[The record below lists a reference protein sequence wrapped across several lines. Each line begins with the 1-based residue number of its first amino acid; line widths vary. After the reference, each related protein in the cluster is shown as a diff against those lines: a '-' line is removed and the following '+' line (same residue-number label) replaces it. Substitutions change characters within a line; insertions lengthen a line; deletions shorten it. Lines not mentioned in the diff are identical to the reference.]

1 MPVFLPPFVMKT
13 LPSTMSFLY
22 SVGGKLIHHN
32 PISSDARTAEEWEN
46 LSKFMIPNFSWDTYT
61 SIIGNIRIYKG
72 ITSTLKF
79 VNYYNAQL
87 EHSEEIVDD
96 PKDAKEWS
104 TISKHLIPSVSWE
117 TYSST
122 IQELGNIENFNN
134 LNENILKDLEFS
146 KNIFNI
152 KNKETIDNVGE
163 WVAYVRDLTNLLSTP
178 SAIMR
183 DYNATLMLYPQ
194 RPSTIFKEELNLK
207 AHIGSELTST
217 LFHFSRTHNIPTNEE
232 LISTMTEKFD
242 YNYVSSFINNDE
254 IQLTISS
261 IFIEYF

>member
-32 PISSDARTAEEWEN
+32 PISSDARTPKEWEN
-46 LSKFMIPNFSWDTYT
+46 LSQFMIPNFSWDTYT
-61 SIIGNIRIYKG
+61 STIGNIRIYKG

-104 TISKHLIPSVSWE
+104 TISKYMIPSVNWE
-117 TYSST
+117 TYTST
-122 IQELGNIENFNN
+122 IQELGNIENFNM
-134 LNENILKDLEFS
+134 LNQTILKDLEIS

-152 KNKETIDNVGE
+152 KNKETIDNIGE
-163 WVAYVRDLTNLLSTP
+163 WVVYVRDLTNLLSTP

-194 RPSTIFKEELNLK
+194 RPSTIFKEDFNLK
-207 AHIGSELTST
+207 HNITRELMSA
-217 LFHFSRTHNIPTNEE
+217 LLHFSTSRYIPNNEE
-232 LISTMTEKFD
+232 IISTMTEKFD
-242 YNYVSSFINNDE
+242 YNYVSSFINTDE
-254 IQLTISS
+254 IQLSISS
-261 IFIEYF
+261 ILVEYF

>member
-1 MPVFLPPFVMKT
+1 
-13 LPSTMSFLY
+13 MSFLY
-22 SVGGKLIHHN
+22 SVDGKLIHHN
-32 PISSDARTAEEWEN
+32 PISSDAMTSEEWEN

-61 SIIGNIRIYKG
+61 STIKNIRIYKG

-96 PKDAKEWS
+96 PKDEKEWS
-104 TISKHLIPSVSWE
+104 TISKYMIPSVSWE
-117 TYSST
+117 TYTST
-122 IQELGNIENFNN
+122 IQELGNIEKFND
-134 LNENILKDLEFS
+134 LNQNILKDLDFS

-152 KNKETIDNVGE
+152 KNKETIDNIGE
-163 WVAYVRDLTNLLSTP
+163 WVVYVRDLTNLLSTP
-178 SAIMR
+178 SVIMR

-194 RPSTIFKEELNLK
+194 RPSTIFKEEFNLK
-207 AHIGSELTST
+207 EHIGSELKST
-217 LFHFSRTHNIPTNEE
+217 LIMFSTSHLVPTNDA
-232 LISTMTEKFD
+232 LISSIKEKFD

-261 IFIEYF
+261 TIIKYF